1 VEFSIVKF
9 EFFRTLVALA
19 LSFCLTLGYAN
30 NVFAQPITPS
40 SQLLAANIF
49 KGAPEKI
56 EGKVRQTVGNF
67 TGDRELQ
74 IEGKVKQAEGNIRA
88 SDPSNPSEAEIEGK
102 TQQAESNIR
111 RYQTPDHKSTDLKN
125 ALQ

>member
-1 VEFSIVKF
+1 VISQLFRIFITVAFAICMTFSYVD
-9 EFFRTLVALA
+9 
-19 LSFCLTLGYAN
+19 
-30 NVFAQPITPS
+30 NVFAQPINSPS

-56 EGKVRQTVGNF
+56 EGKARQTVGNL

-111 RYQTPDHKSTDLKN
+111 RYQTPEHKSTDLKT

>member
-1 VEFSIVKF
+1 VKF
-9 EFFRTLVALA
+9 EFFRTLFALVV
-19 LSFCLTLGYAN
+19 SICLTFG
-30 NVFAQPITPS
+30 FAGDVLAMPISMPS
-40 SQLLAANIF
+40 SQLLVANIF

-56 EGKVRQTVGNF
+56 EGKARQTVGNF

>member
-1 VEFSIVKF
+1 MKF
-9 EFFRTLVALA
+9 EFFRTVVALA
-19 LSFCLTLGYAN
+19 LSVCLTLGLAGD
-30 NVFAQPITPS
+30 VFAMTISKP
-40 SQLLAANIF
+40 LLAANIF

>member
-1 VEFSIVKF
+1 VKF
-9 EFFRTLVALA
+9 EFFRTLIA
-19 LSFCLTLGYAN
+19 LSLAICLTLGYTD
-30 NVFAQPITPS
+30 NVFAQPISSLS

-56 EGKVRQTVGNF
+56 EGKARQTVGNF

-111 RYQTPDHKSTDLKN
+111 RYQTSEHKSTDLKN

>member
-1 VEFSIVKF
+1 VISQ
-9 EFFRTLVALA
+9 FFRILIAVVFAVCMTL
-19 LSFCLTLGYAN
+19 SYTEH
-30 NVFAQPITPS
+30 VFAQTINLPS

-88 SDPSNPSEAEIEGK
+88 SDPTNPSEAEIEGK

-111 RYQTPDHKSTDLKN
+111 RYQTPEHKSTDLKN